1 MSTSSQSA
9 YAKFKNNSWCVGGRH
24 YSGTSN
30 IIGDIT
36 QNKNRTPIKLLKGKC
51 TKCNRNKSMTVSDKT
66 IEAEG
71 LKDFFKHVGKAA
83 LKATKSVGKKVLA
96 NPGRALE
103 IGAQIGAAAASRN
116 PKAALAATPDVIKF
130 VHTGKG
136 LYLPKFK

>member
-71 LKDFFKHVGKAA
+71 LKDFFKHLGKAA
-83 LKATKSVGKKVLA
+83 KFVGKKVLA

-103 IGAQIGAAAASRN
+103 IGAQIGAAAASKN
-116 PKAALAATPDVIKF
+116 PRAALAATPDVIKF

-136 LYLPKFK
+136 LYLPQFK

>member
-71 LKDFFKHVGKAA
+71 LKDFFRHLGKAA
-83 LKATKSVGKKVLA
+83 KSVGKKVLA

-103 IGAQIGAAAASRN
+103 IGAQIGAATASRN
-116 PKAALAATPDVIKF
+116 PKVALAATPDVIKF

-136 LYLPKFK
+136 LYLPRFA

>member
-1 MSTSSQSA
+1 MSNLNGA
-9 YAKFKNNSWCVGGRH
+9 NFVKFKTNSWCVGGSH

-36 QNKNRTPIKLLKGKC
+36 PKGVKLLKGKC

-71 LKDFFKHVGKAA
+71 LKDFFRHLGKAA
-83 LKATKSVGKKVLA
+83 KSVGKKVLA

-136 LYLPKFK
+136 LYLPRFA

>member
-1 MSTSSQSA
+1 MSAFS
-9 YAKFKNNSWCVGGRH
+9 KFKTNSWCVGGRH

-51 TKCNRNKSMTVSDKT
+51 TKCSRNKYIIVSDQT

-71 LKDFFKHVGKAA
+71 LKDFFKHLGKAA
-83 LKATKSVGKKVLA
+83 KSVGKKVLA
-96 NPGRALE
+96 NPGRALK
-103 IGAQIGAAAASRN
+103 IGAQLGAAAASKN
-116 PKAALAATPDVIKF
+116 PRAALAATPDVIKF

-136 LYLPKFK
+136 LYLPQFKKYIFFIYK

>member
-1 MSTSSQSA
+1 MSALQ
-9 YAKFKNNSWCVGGRH
+9 KFKTNSWCVGGRH

-30 IIGDIT
+30 IRGDIT
-36 QNKNRTPIKLLKGKC
+36 QNKNGSRTNRTPIKLLKGKC

-71 LKDFFKHVGKAA
+71 LKDFFRHLGKAA
-83 LKATKSVGKKVLA
+83 KSVGKKVLA

-136 LYLPKFK
+136 LYLPRFA